1 MKIVFKLSML
11 ILVLTCSICLS
22 GCGTGF
28 PTGLIY
34 TDVTLP
40 VCATDNPEI
49 KDYNVGKASC
59 TKLFGIVAVG
69 DASIKKAKEN
79 GSAGEINRV
88 QRVEYHAR
96 DIMGCGTFTTVV
108 YGE

>member
-79 GSAGEINRV
+79 GSAV
-88 QRVEYHAR
+88 FLL
-96 DIMGCGTFTTVV
+96 CGSLEAFRRRLSNNCRRS
-108 YGE
+108 GG